1 MTDFEYYNAAE
12 HALANYL
19 GTDPDQDM
27 VEMVGD
33 CIYQAVQALPN
44 QAHFNGILEKSST
57 YVQADMGLDELEN
70 YVSELLDQIDAYEL
84 L

>member
-1 MTDFEYYNAAE
+1 MANFEYYNAAE

-19 GTDPDQDM
+19 GTDADQDM
-27 VEMVGD
+27 VELVGD
-33 CIYQAVQALPN
+33 CIYEAVQALPN

-57 YVQADMGLDELEN
+57 YVYADMSPDELEI